1 MLRRPPRSTRTDT
14 LFPFTTL
21 FRSVVDGGC
30 GDGGQMEALDDAY
43 TPVGIEISAELAL
56 RAHERF
62 ERRGGWCIHAPSIE
76 GLATI
81 ADASVAAVTL
91 RSYLEHELAP
101 LAVVREIKRRSE
113 ERRVGKECVSTGRSR
128 WSPYH

>member
-1 MLRRPPRSTRTDT
+1 
-14 LFPFTTL
+14 
-21 FRSVVDGGC
+21 
-30 GDGGQMEALDDAY
+30 MEALDDAY

-101 LAVVREIKRRSE
+101 LAVVREIKRVLRPAGRSD
-113 ERRVGKECVSTGRSR
+113 ERRAGNEWVRTGKFRGA
-128 WSPYH
+128 